1 MRFLSNLPQT
11 EVFKEMEASEIL
23 LCPSIVAKNGDRE
36 SGILVAKEAAARYKP
51 VIGTYH
57 GGIPEIIDDGKTGF
71 IVQERDS
78 DAMAQKLDL
87 LLSNDQLR
95 CDMGMAARKKM
106 ENEYRYEDRIDALE
120 KHYDEVIAQFKH
132 A

>member
-1 MRFLSNLPQT
+1 
-11 EVFKEMEASEIL
+11 MEASEIL

-36 SGILVAKEAAARYKP
+36 SGILVAKEAAARCKP

-95 CDMGMAARKKM
+95 CDMGIAARKKM

-120 KHYDEVIAQFKH
+120 KHYDEVIAQFKK
-132 A
+132 